1 MSRTK
6 YSLYNA
12 VSAVLL
18 TLVNGLFGIIVT
30 RLIISHYG
38 SDFNGLNSTVNQ
50 IVNVLLIIEGGFT
63 LASNVALFGP
73 ISAQDYDTSNSVL
86 SATRHKFRR
95 IGIVFLAVGSL
106 VAFVYSLVAKTD
118 LPKQFVFT
126 VTYMAV
132 IPQTVNLLF
141 ATTYRVLLQTQQKEY
156 IINCFTAITIG
167 LGHISNIFLIL
178 HGGAMWTVRFVT
190 MCFALVNCFLISQY
204 TKRHNSFLNLSID
217 PRPELIEGT
226 KDVMAQ
232 KITAVIYSSWPIV
245 FLSVTPSGGTMLAS
259 VYAVYNNVFIMMKA
273 LLHGVIDAP
282 RLGFGQML
290 KEREREDVWPAFKEY
305 EFVSVFLTFIA
316 MTTTCGLILPFIK
329 IYTQNVN
336 DIKYYDKKVA
346 ILLVLIGTFEMIHIP
361 SGHLINMSGNFRA
374 SKIFQIIACV
384 MLIISMSVLGSLWG
398 IYGMLIAILIVA
410 IMLAIMEIGFIHLH
424 FFNKKL
430 LFFFRI
436 LIPSLLLGV
445 VVSFFEMRF
454 AQNSEGVLSL
464 LCFAGLYLMINCSI
478 ACVLGLVVCNNE
490 MRKVVVRGRSIMKRI
505 IAAKM
510 N

>member
-1 MSRTK
+1 MNRTK

-12 VSAVLL
+12 ISAVIL
-18 TLVNGLFGIIVT
+18 TLINGLFGIIVT

-73 ISAQDYDTSNSVL
+73 ISAQDYDISNGVL
-86 SATRHKFRR
+86 SATRLKFRR
-95 IGIVFLAVGSL
+95 IGIVFLAVGTL
-106 VAFVYSLVAKTD
+106 VAFIYSFLARTD
-118 LPKQFVFT
+118 LPKEFVFT

-132 IPQTVNLLF
+132 IPQTVNLF
-141 ATTYRVLLQTQQKEY
+141 FVTTYRVLLQTQQKEY
-156 IINCFTAITIG
+156 IINCFTASTIG
-167 LGHISNIFLIL
+167 LGHITNIILIICN
-178 HGGAMWTVRFVT
+178 GPMWMIRFIT
-190 MCFALVNCFLISQY
+190 MCFALVNCVLISQY
-204 TKRHNSFLNLSID
+204 TKRHNSFLDFSVK

-245 FLSVTPSGGTMLAS
+245 FLSVTPSGGTLLAS
-259 VYAVYNNVFIMMKA
+259 VYAVYNNVFVMMKA

-290 KEREREDVWPAFKEY
+290 TEKKREEVWPAFKEY
-305 EFVSVFLTFIA
+305 EFISVFLTFIA

-329 IYTQNVN
+329 IYTSNVT
-336 DIKYYDKKVA
+336 DINYYDKKIA

-361 SGHLINMSGNFRA
+361 SGHLINMSGNFRV
-374 SKIFQIIACV
+374 SKIFQIIACI
-384 MLIISMSVLGSLWG
+384 MLIVSMSVLGSFWG
-398 IYGMLIAILIVA
+398 IYGMLLAILIVA
-410 IMLAIMEIGFIHLH
+410 ILLAIMEIGFIHMC
-424 FFNKKL
+424 FFDKKI

-436 LIPSLLLGV
+436 MIPYLLLGNI
-445 VVSFFEMRF
+445 VSYFEMF
-454 AQNSEGVLSL
+454 FTQNSEGILSL
-464 LCFAGLYLMINCSI
+464 IAFAGLFLVINSI
-478 ACVLGLVVCNNE
+478 IASLLGFIICNNE
-490 MRKVVVRGRSIMKRI
+490 MKKLIVRGTTIMKKIVVAR
-505 IAAKM
+505 K